1 MVVVDAVRRISFC
14 LPLQQ
19 YEVSASRRTTAVAF
33 ASSIVSRQAS
43 VLKNTFDVKAF
54 GGRPVEGVLQS
65 EHGGVASHRSIVR
78 KRG

>member
-1 MVVVDAVRRISFC
+1 
-14 LPLQQ
+14 
-19 YEVSASRRTTAVAF
+19 
-33 ASSIVSRQAS
+33 

-65 EHGGVASHRSIVR
+65 EHGGVASHQSIVR